1 MHTVFNSI
9 NDIHYMHQR
18 SLSVADV
25 FNRGNNPHSTL
36 IHYITNRC
44 YSYCRPIC
52 L

>member
-25 FNRGNNPHSTL
+25 WIL
-36 IHYITNRC
+36 
-44 YSYCRPIC
+44 
-52 L
+52 